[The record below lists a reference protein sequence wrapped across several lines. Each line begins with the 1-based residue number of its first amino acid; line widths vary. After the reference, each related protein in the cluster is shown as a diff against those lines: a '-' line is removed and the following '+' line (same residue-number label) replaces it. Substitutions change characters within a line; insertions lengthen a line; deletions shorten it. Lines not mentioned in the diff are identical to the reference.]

1 VPNIV
6 KQILAIV
13 GPILLLVISISIYAR
28 YSEGAGFE
36 VLIAIAI
43 GVLMFSAVLISLI
56 LARTARRI
64 AQKAGIQLKE
74 RHPTFNLMLADFDK
88 KSIRALRVNRSR
100 LSEHLA
106 PGLSILRVEADRVY
120 VYRTA
125 NLELLGS
132 LVVGLDLERFFA
144 TKVNRGNAFNEP
156 CLRLCLVG
164 GSFIDILLYEVSTGQ
179 WPSQESLTQLV
190 SGSGLELN

>member
-1 VPNIV
+1 
-6 KQILAIV
+6 
-13 GPILLLVISISIYAR
+13 
-28 YSEGAGFE
+28 
-36 VLIAIAI
+36 
-43 GVLMFSAVLISLI
+43 MFSAVLISLI

>member
-1 VPNIV
+1 
-6 KQILAIV
+6 
-13 GPILLLVISISIYAR
+13 
-28 YSEGAGFE
+28 
-36 VLIAIAI
+36 
-43 GVLMFSAVLISLI
+43 
-56 LARTARRI
+56 
-64 AQKAGIQLKE
+64 
-74 RHPTFNLMLADFDK
+74 
-88 KSIRALRVNRSR
+88 
-100 LSEHLA
+100 
-106 PGLSILRVEADRVY
+106 
-120 VYRTA
+120 RTA